1 MYTKDLEALYTNNDK
16 LDQAN
21 QQHYFETVLLYVFN
35 VGELISEYDLKERL
49 TMEGRKKLMTI
60 AEKLRQEGRMEG
72 IQKGRQ
78 EGREEGRQEGEAI
91 GIQKGKHEALM
102 DIVHNMLSLGKSE
115 TEIMQI
121 TGLSSEKIKK
131 IIAEINR

>member
-1 MYTKDLEALYTNNDK
+1 M
-16 LDQAN
+16 
-21 QQHYFETVLLYVFN
+21 FN
-35 VGELISEYDLKERL
+35 VGELISEHDLKERL

-60 AEKLRQEGRMEG
+60 AEKL
-72 IQKGRQ
+72 
-78 EGREEGRQEGEAI
+78 RQEGEAI

>member
-1 MYTKDLEALYTNNDK
+1 MYTEDLEALYTIIAE
-16 LDQAN
+16 LDQAKE
-21 QQHYFETVLLYVFN
+21 QHYFGTVLLYVFN
-35 VGELISEYDLKERL
+35 VGESISEHDLKERL
-49 TMEGRKKLMTI
+49 TVEGRKKLMTI

-72 IQKGRQ
+72 
-78 EGREEGRQEGEAI
+78 REEGEAI

-121 TGLSSEKIKK
+121 TGLSSEEFKK

>member
-72 IQKGRQ
+72 R
-78 EGREEGRQEGEAI
+78 REGEAI
-91 GIQKGKHEALM
+91 GMQKGKHKALM
-102 DIVHNMLSLGKSE
+102 DIVQNMLSLGKSE

-121 TGLSSEKIKK
+121 TGLTSKEVKK
-131 IIAEINR
+131 LIAEINR

>member
-35 VGELISEYDLKERL
+35 VGESISEYDLKERL

-72 IQKGRQ
+72 
-78 EGREEGRQEGEAI
+78 REEGEAI

-121 TGLSSEKIKK
+121 TGLSSDEIKK